1 MMNEPVLVLTDAAT
15 TGFVADTSLEAAI
28 VERRTVKQFA
38 PRPVPRELIAHL
50 IKMAVW
56 APNHRLTEPWRF
68 YVLDG
73 ASRADLGR
81 IAADVTRQKMSGA
94 DAATVERKAEDAAA
108 GWTSVPVL
116 LYVTMV
122 MDPRPDVDLENYGA
136 VCCAIQNLSL
146 AAHVHGLGTS
156 WSSGAVAEA
165 PALRVRAGAGENERM
180 VGLLRIGYP
189 DPNAPRPIS
198 RRAPAEAL
206 TVWLDEAT
214 S

>member
-1 MMNEPVLVLTDAAT
+1 MTNEDAIAT
-15 TGFVADTSLEAAI
+15 ADVAPASFVADTSLEAAI
-28 VERRTVKQFA
+28 VDRRTVKQFA
-38 PRPVPRELIAHL
+38 TRPVPRELITHL
-50 IKMAVW
+50 IQMAVW
-56 APNHRLTEPWRF
+56 APNHRMTEPWRF

-73 ASRADLGR
+73 ASRGDLGR
-81 IAADVTRQKMSGA
+81 IAADVTREKMRS
-94 DAATVERKAEDAAA
+94 AASEVVERKAEEAAA
-108 GWTSVPVL
+108 GWANVPVL

-146 AAHVHGLGTS
+146 AAHAHGLGTS

-165 PALRVRAGAGENERM
+165 QALRERAGAGENERM

-189 DPNAPRPIS
+189 DPNAPRPVS

-206 TVWLDEAT
+206 TVWLDEVT